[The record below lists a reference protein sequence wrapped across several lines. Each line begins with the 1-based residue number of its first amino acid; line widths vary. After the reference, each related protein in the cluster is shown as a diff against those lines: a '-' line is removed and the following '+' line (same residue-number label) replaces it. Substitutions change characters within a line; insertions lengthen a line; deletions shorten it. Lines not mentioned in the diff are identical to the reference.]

1 MAQLPTSF
9 DATQYPLDEPSTSHE
24 PASPDANAGMLD
36 WPSASEPESTDPW
49 KNPAPQATPTR
60 SRHVTCHLDE
70 NKRLIIDHI
79 PDGYTEEERDIIQ
92 HWYPELYMQPSEHAR
107 NSHGVVL
114 TGEDVLLH
122 AKAMFK
128 EQEKAEAAKRKA
140 TKEVNEE
147 RQAEFASAHMEW
159 IAACGHRKTAI
170 IEAKKELRSR
180 QDARKLALAE
190 FNMQWEQY
198 IADARNVLQ
207 AAEDVPVPPR
217 PEKPGN

>member
-36 WPSASEPESTDPW
+36 WPSTSEPESTDPW

-122 AKAMFK
+122 ARAMLK
-128 EQEKAEAAKRKA
+128 EQKKADTAKRKA
-140 TKEVNEE
+140 NKEVNDE
-147 RQAEFASAHMEW
+147 RQEVFASAHTQWIEACGQRKQM
-159 IAACGHRKTAI
+159 IAAAKAEVNKRKLERKTAQ
-170 IEAKKELRSR
+170 A
-180 QDARKLALAE
+180 Q
-190 FNMQWEQY
+190 FNAQWEAYENEAILQY
-198 IADARNVLQ
+198 Q
-207 AAEDVPVPPR
+207 EAESSPVPPR

>member
-1 MAQLPTSF
+1 MVQLPNSF
-9 DATQYPLDEPSTSHE
+9 DATQYPLDEPSSSPG
-24 PASPDANAGMLD
+24 PASPDSNAGMFEWLS
-36 WPSASEPESTDPW
+36 PSEPKSEDPW

-92 HWYPELYMQPSEHAR
+92 HWYPELYMQPSEHAL

-122 AKAMFK
+122 AKALFK
-128 EQEKAEAAKRKA
+128 EHEKVEAAKRKA
-140 TKEVNEE
+140 VKEVNTE
-147 RQAEFASAHMEW
+147 RQAEYANAHMEW
-159 IAACGHRKTAI
+159 IAACGHRKTAV

-190 FNMQWEQY
+190 FNMQWEKY
-198 IADARNVLQ
+198 IAEARNVLQ